1 MPPWHPINQYGCHI
15 INMAQLQMYCFF
27 MMLSWFYLFF
37 TESISSTEEHT
48 VQSLLKLL
56 QKTEFENLVPR
67 FTAIV
72 PPAWSEIQQE
82 QQQRQ
87 HPQHLHQ
94 QSLGDATLHTRTW
107 KLLPEAKRLGFL
119 FA

>member
-1 MPPWHPINQYGCHI
+1 M
-15 INMAQLQMYCFF
+15 
-27 MMLSWFYLFF
+27 
-37 TESISSTEEHT
+37 TESISLTEECT
-48 VQSLLKLL
+48 IQNLLKLL

-72 PPAWSEIQQE
+72 PPSWSEVQQE

-94 QSLGDATLHTRTW
+94 QGLGDATLHTRTW
-107 KLLPEAKRLGFL
+107 RLQPEGKK
-119 FA
+119 